1 MTPEEYKRFSK
12 MPREYKNGNMKSNL
26 GLTCFQVADGS
37 Y

>member
-1 MTPEEYKRFSK
+1 MKPKAYIFDIDGT
-12 MPREYKNGNMKSNL
+12 NGNMKSNL